1 VSRLRPLLPLLAV
14 LSLATAT
21 GCTYSIHQVHATD
34 YLTEVPRGRSR
45 EISAEATQDVIL
57 YLTTSTDYVDQAY
70 ERLLA
75 QCPGGEIV
83 GIHGRHSTA
92 HSFLSFTN
100 KLVLRGLCVE

>member
-1 VSRLRPLLPLLAV
+1 MTSLRSLLVLAGALV
-14 LSLATAT
+14 AS
-21 GCTYSIHQVHATD
+21 GCTYSIHQVHSTD

-45 EISAEATQDVIL
+45 VITAEATQDVIL
-57 YLTTSTDYVDQAY
+57 YLTTSTEYVEQAH

-75 QCPGGEIV
+75 QCPQGEIV

-100 KLVLRGLCVE
+100 KLVLKGLCVE